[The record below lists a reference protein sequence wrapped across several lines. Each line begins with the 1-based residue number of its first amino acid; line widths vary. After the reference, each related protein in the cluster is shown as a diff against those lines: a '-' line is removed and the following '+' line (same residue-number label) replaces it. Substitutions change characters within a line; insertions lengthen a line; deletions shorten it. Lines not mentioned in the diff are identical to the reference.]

1 MGAREPAITAACR
14 PVSAT
19 ANFRWTVRNASTDT
33 MEPVAQRT
41 RVALALGSGGAR
53 GYAHIGVIEVLEAR
67 GCEIVSIAGTSMGA
81 LIGGLHAAGGL
92 GSYSEWVRGLGQRD
106 VLRLLDLSTR
116 APGAIRAE
124 RILVKVN
131 EILAGALIEELPIP
145 FTAVATDLGARR
157 EVWFQEGPLDAAIR
171 ASIALPG
178 FITPVMMHGRLL
190 ADGGLLNP
198 LPIAATAAAR
208 ADVTVAVSL
217 SGQQAPPAVG
227 VSVRRQTAA
236 EEGSQGWRRTSTQVL
251 DRQVIRALATR
262 LGRLRGTAPVTSDEL
277 TDEAVEELFE
287 ALPAGLRMFDVIEM
301 SLEALQTV
309 VMRYTLAGHPPDL
322 LITVPKA
329 SCRSLD
335 FHRAEEMI
343 NLGRRLATE
352 ALDGRAGSSAMD
364 HGARSDPRRLHGEA
378 ATPGGSATAG

>member
-208 ADVTVAVSL
+208 ADAAVAVSL
-217 SGQQAPPAVG
+217 SGQQASPAVG
-227 VSVRRQTAA
+227 ASARSPTAV
-236 EEGSQGWRRTSTQVL
+236 EDGSQGWRRTSTQVL
-251 DRQVIRALATR
+251 DRQVIRVLAAR
-262 LGRLRGTAPVTSDEL
+262 LGRLRGTAPASRDGEL

-335 FHRAEEMI
+335 FHRAGEMI
-343 NLGRRLATE
+343 DLGRRLATE
-352 ALDGRAGSSAMD
+352 ALDGSAASAARNHETRPD
-364 HGARSDPRRLHGEA
+364 PGAFGEK
-378 ATPGGSATAG
+378 SLV